1 MYDNSKDREILRKGL
16 GKNLITDKDREE
28 MRRKLVSGEMVIISD
43 DDLSR
48 PYYPLVP
55 LKKVQDDFLKN
66 DARKWYDHIIIHRK
80 LR

>member
-1 MYDNSKDREILRKGL
+1 
-16 GKNLITDKDREE
+16 

-55 LKKVQDDFLKN
+55 LEKVQDD
-66 DARKWYDHIIIHRK
+66 
-80 LR
+80 LRRMMQENGMTIS